1 MDSRTLCLNNMKQL
15 QGRGGSFW
23 AFVDVDSAGVEG
35 TEALVRDGL
44 PAMVSRTL
52 VSASHIIISQI
63 SAVILTTNN
72 DASVSQGRYGWGEA
86 AGEGIVCGM
95 LVTGCAGTCSPFAVD
110 GCSAWLCV
118 ILAESSASAADVD
131 ANVELLWVAVGS
143 VELNAKEITSR
154 AARGAASGF
163 ADRSVP

>member
-1 MDSRTLCLNNMKQL
+1 M
-15 QGRGGSFW
+15 
-23 AFVDVDSAGVEG
+23 DVDSAGVEG

-63 SAVILTTNN
+63 SAVISTTNN
-72 DASVSQGRYGWGEA
+72 DVSKFQDRYGWGEA
-86 AGEGIVCGM
+86 AGEGIVCVM

-163 ADRSVP
+163 ADRSGP